1 MDRDLP
7 RLPRACDA
15 RDREP
20 LFSLQSRPLAT
31 RVYLIR
37 HGATVLS
44 TEDRFAGAIDV
55 LLSDAGRDQ
64 ARRLGERLAGE
75 SIAVAF
81 ASPMKRTM
89 ETARLVVAPHGIN
102 VTPVDGLREI
112 AHGRWEGKTRQEVER
127 EFPAE
132 YERYEHDPFS
142 FAPVEGES
150 GLQVTARA
158 LPALLQIVE
167 AHCDRG
173 IVIVSHK
180 ATIRLLLS
188 SLLGFDPRKY
198 RDRLDQAPCGL
209 NILDFKDVAHARLTL
224 FNDTS
229 HYSSTVPEVPH
240 NRLSRVWND
249 ASEPEK

>member
-1 MDRDLP
+1 MT
-7 RLPRACDA
+7 
-15 RDREP
+15 
-20 LFSLQSRPLAT
+20 T
-31 RVYLIR
+31 RVFLIR
-37 HGATVLS
+37 HGATELS
-44 TEDRFAGAIDV
+44 TEDRFAGAVDV

-64 ARRLGERLAGE
+64 ARRLGARLARE
-75 SIAVAF
+75 EIAVAF

-89 ETARLVVAPHGIN
+89 ETARLVIEPHGIEVN
-102 VTPVDGLREI
+102 PIDGIREI
-112 AHGRWEGKTRQEVER
+112 AHGRWEGMKREEVER
-127 EFPAE
+127 QFPEE
-132 YERYEHDPFS
+132 YARYEEDPFS

-158 LPALLQIVE
+158 LPALLKIVAE
-167 AHCDRG
+167 HCDAR

-198 RDRLDQAPCGL
+198 RDRLDQSPCAL

-229 HYSSTVPEVPH
+229 HYMVDVPDVPQR
-240 NRLSRVWND
+240 RLSKTW
-249 ASEPEK
+249 SEGNQRI